1 MYTEQTMTVHTM
13 KSRCAWC
20 CQG

>member
-1 MYTEQTMTVHTM
+1 MTVHTM
-13 KSRCAWC
+13 KSRCAWG